1 MKTVAGIHGC
11 LAQQRRTPTIVS
23 INLDSTLLIRKE
35 NVKSFDCWRS
45 VAPRRQWRSRL
56 FLATQPYCQPAVID
70 LLLAQLC
77 LSWGPFLS
85 YCEQSLASEPQCIT
99 WYSGKKKFWPSYKI
113 GFTQNSNDVSA
124 CSTYGTGVV
133 FERYKRS
140 NKMQTII
147 LQSKSLRRS
156 EHGRNSNHF
165 IIMYTHAYIRGLKV
179 IVFMPMV
186 RYSKIW

>member
-1 MKTVAGIHGC
+1 MSGPAEENTDYCKYQSRFNITYQKRKFQKFWLLKVSSSTASVALSPIFSHPAILSASCHRLTTGSAVSVLRSISFI
-11 LAQQRRTPTIVS
+11 LWAITSLRTPMYY
-23 INLDSTLLIRKE
+23 LI
-35 NVKSFDCWRS
+35 FW
-45 VAPRRQWRSRL
+45 
-56 FLATQPYCQPAVID
+56 
-70 LLLAQLC
+70 
-77 LSWGPFLS
+77 
-85 YCEQSLASEPQCIT
+85 
-99 WYSGKKKFWPSYKI
+99 KKKFWPSYKI

-124 CSTYGTGVV
+124 NSTYGTGVV